1 MINTLLGALTLAT
14 KIGIC
19 IAVFAVIIIAEII
32 ALVSLVKW
40 RKKYKAVGVQN
51 ADKAAQKQNEDA
63 QISESNVNRQ
73 NENAVE
79 EVEQSSVNDES
90 SEEDL
95 TAIADGAEPT
105 ANEDVDVAQQDQEKK
120 DGNMSM
126 FAFAPVMFMSAATQ
140 VTNLRYLLY
149 GLIGLSVVLG
159 AAVLITA
166 IVLAKSLNKAPKT
179 LEEQPAELVQQPQ
192 EPVEEQIDEVVEQPT
207 ETVETAQETAEG
219 SVEQTDAEEIA
230 EEAQEES
237 AEVPL
242 EEPVEEQ
249 IAEEE
254 IVAESEPFEED
265 EVTVDEA
272 EEVAETQPIEEEV
285 VEEQPV
291 VEEIKPVEE
300 TKPVKEPVKRQPPA
314 REQTI
319 IVDDKPVLIKDD
331 RFLFNPEEDGFYYV
345 LEKTFTAKLIQSE
358 EYVKDYYTEIKN
370 ELLSYKKVHSRMSK
384 KRESFNFGRNCL
396 ARLTIRGKTLRLHLA
411 LDAKDYEE
419 TKYKVEDM
427 SEVKSL
433 ADTALMYRI
442 KNDRRVKYAKDL
454 IAAVME
460 KYGVPRQDI
469 EPINYTDV
477 YPYETTE
484 ALLARGLITKRRV
497 QGIIPENGG
506 FDFAQKTF
514 KAKLIQSD
522 DIVKEYYS
530 QIKNHLLSF
539 KKIHDRMS
547 KKRESY
553 RFGRVCV
560 ARMTIRGKTLKLYLA
575 LNAKDYEDTKY
586 KVEDASDVKSFA
598 DTPLVI
604 KIKNPRR
611 LKYALELI
619 DTAMESVGTV
629 KKQKADETDY
639 AAELPFENTEELY
652 EKGLIV
658 DVHVQG
664 NSFIAQ
670 HFAASAHKATDEA
683 AADEDEE

>member
-63 QISESNVNRQ
+63 QIAESNVNLQ

-192 EPVEEQIDEVVEQPT
+192 EPVEDQIDEVVEQPT
-207 ETVETAQETAEG
+207 ETVETAQETAEE

-230 EEAQEES
+230 EEA

-291 VEEIKPVEE
+291 VEEIKLVEE

-427 SEVKSL
+427 SEVKSI

-454 IAAVME
+454 ITAVME
-460 KYGVPRQDI
+460 KYGVPRQEI
-469 EPINYTDV
+469 EPINYTDE

-522 DIVKEYYS
+522 DIIKEYYS

>member
-63 QISESNVNRQ
+63 QIAESNVNRQ

-79 EVEQSSVNDES
+79 EVEQSSVNDEN

-207 ETVETAQETAEG
+207 ETVETAQETAEE

-230 EEAQEES
+230 EEA

-300 TKPVKEPVKRQPPA
+300 TKPVKELVKRQPPA

-358 EYVKDYYTEIKN
+358 EYAKDYYTEIKN

-469 EPINYTDV
+469 EPINYTDE

-484 ALLARGLITKRRV
+484 ALLARALIKHRRV

>member
-51 ADKAAQKQNEDA
+51 ADKAAQKQNEDV

-79 EVEQSSVNDES
+79 EVEQISVNDES

-166 IVLAKSLNKAPKT
+166 IVLAKSLNKAPKA

-192 EPVEEQIDEVVEQPT
+192 EPVEEQIDEVVEQST
-207 ETVETAQETAEG
+207 ETVETAQETAEE

-230 EEAQEES
+230 EEA

-522 DIVKEYYS
+522 DIIKEYYS

-586 KVEDASDVKSFA
+586 KVEDASEVKSFA

-619 DTAMESVGTV
+619 DVAMESVGTV